1 MASLQQIDPAI
12 EEAAADLGAS
22 SRQIFFK
29 ITLPLIK
36 TAFFSGLIYTFIR
49 SMTSISAVIF
59 LITAKYNLITIAVLD
74 QVESAKFG
82 VASAFSTIL
91 ILIVYVAIFITN
103 QVLSR
108 MGADSKKIELS

>member
-1 MASLQQIDPAI
+1 M
-12 EEAAADLGAS
+12 EN
-22 SRQIFFK
+22 K
-29 ITLPLIK
+29 
-36 TAFFSGLIYTFIR
+36 FIR
-49 SMTSISAVIF
+49 VDEVADELGVSRPYAYK
-59 LITAKYNLITIAVLD
+59 LIRQLNEELKGKGFITIAVLD